1 MSAGA
6 EPWDMWQPRVAS
18 ALTAWTGVLA
28 SITGPGAHASARS
41 QLIPVAQPTVTGPTS
56 GGVHNRPFM
65 GLLRVPKGFV
75 EEEYLVSGTA
85 RAFYGPAVI
94 SQKPVAG
101 TDQLPPQPYT
111 TRILVVRP
119 RLQAKSNHTAVVTWQ
134 NVTFGHDI
142 DEWFDIGRQVVADG
156 YTYVDADVQLASE
169 PALKAFDPVRY
180 ATVNI
185 PDDAYSY
192 DIYSQVAQA
201 LRHGDGIRG
210 TPLRTVLAL
219 GASQSGYAVDQYLTA
234 VQPFVQH
241 VYDGFIDAV
250 ANGPDHH
257 SDRPVIRLLSEDEID
272 GSSSSPDG
280 HNYRQWEIAGS
291 SHGNKADFNYIA
303 ATERRDLG
311 ADLVDP
317 LAGDNAPFGTSDCK
331 MNRFPADEAYSAALV
346 ALRRWVV
353 QGIVPRSQP
362 RVEVKS
368 GKIVR
373 DRVGNAIGGIR
384 LPAMSVPTAAYNRT
398 GDCVALDGRTE
409 RFTAKRL
416 RALYPTHQVYV
427 RKVRAAVRQSVRLG
441 VLTRAFARTVEDTA
455 AASTIPYS

>member
-1 MSAGA
+1 
-6 EPWDMWQPRVAS
+6 
-18 ALTAWTGVLA
+18 
-28 SITGPGAHASARS
+28 
-41 QLIPVAQPTVTGPTS
+41 
-56 GGVHNRPFM
+56 M
-65 GLLRVPKGFV
+65 GLLHVPRGFV
-75 EEEYLVSGTA
+75 QEEYLVSGTA
-85 RAFYGPAVI
+85 RAFYGPAVLG
-94 SQKPVAG
+94 QQPVAG

-111 TRILVVRP
+111 TRIIVVRP
-119 RLQAKSNHTAVVTWQ
+119 RQQVRSNHTAVVTWE

-142 DEWFDIGRQVVADG
+142 DEWFDIGRQVAANG

-169 PALKAFDPVRY
+169 PALKAIDPVRY

-201 LRHGDGIRG
+201 LRHRSGIRG
-210 TPLRTVLAL
+210 TPVRHVLAL
-219 GASQSGYAVDQYLTA
+219 GASQSGYAIDQYLSA

-272 GSSSSPDG
+272 GSSSSPDA
-280 HNYRQWEIAGS
+280 HNYRQWDIAGS
-291 SHGNKADFNYIA
+291 SHGNKADFAYIA

-317 LAGDNAPFGTSDCK
+317 LAGDKAPFGTSDCK

-353 QGIVPRSQP
+353 RGVAPRSQP
-362 RVEVKS
+362 RVEVKA

-373 DRVGNAIGGIR
+373 DRVGNAIGGVR
-384 LPAMSVPTAAYNRT
+384 LPAITVPTAAYNRT
-398 GDCVALDGRTE
+398 GDCTALDGRTE
-409 RFTAKRL
+409 NFTARRL
-416 RALYPTHQVYV
+416 RTLYPTHHAYV
-427 RKVRAAVRQSVRLG
+427 RDVRAAVRRSVRAG
-441 VLTRAFARTVEDTA
+441 VLTRAFVAQVERSA
-455 AASTIPYS
+455 AARHIPA

>member
-1 MSAGA
+1 
-6 EPWDMWQPRVAS
+6 
-18 ALTAWTGVLA
+18 
-28 SITGPGAHASARS
+28 
-41 QLIPVAQPTVTGPTS
+41 
-56 GGVHNRPFM
+56 
-65 GLLRVPKGFV
+65 
-75 EEEYLVSGTA
+75 
-85 RAFYGPAVI
+85 
-94 SQKPVAG
+94 
-101 TDQLPPQPYT
+101 
-111 TRILVVRP
+111 
-119 RLQAKSNHTAVVTWQ
+119 VVTWE

-201 LRHGDGIRG
+201 LRHRSGVSGAPARH
-210 TPLRTVLAL
+210 VLAL
-219 GASQSGYAVDQYLTA
+219 GASQSGYAMDQYLTA

-250 ANGPDHH
+250 ANGPDRH

-272 GSSSSPDG
+272 GSSSSPDA
-280 HNYRQWEIAGS
+280 HNYRQWEVAGS
-291 SHGNKADFNYIA
+291 SHGNKADFDYIA

-311 ADLVDP
+311 TDLVDP
-317 LAGDNAPFGTSDCK
+317 LAGDNAPFGTSNCK

-353 QGIVPRSQP
+353 RGVAPRSQP
-362 RVEVKS
+362 RVEVTG

-373 DRVGNAIGGIR
+373 DRVGNAVGGIR
-384 LPAMSVPTAAYNRT
+384 LPAMAVPTAAYNRT

-409 RFTAKRL
+409 KFSAHRL
-416 RALYPTHQVYV
+416 RALYPTHHAYV
-427 RKVRAAVRQSVRLG
+427 REVRVAIRHSVRAG
-441 VLTRAFARTVEDTA
+441 VLTEAFVAQVEHAATA
-455 AASTIPYS
+455 ARVPV